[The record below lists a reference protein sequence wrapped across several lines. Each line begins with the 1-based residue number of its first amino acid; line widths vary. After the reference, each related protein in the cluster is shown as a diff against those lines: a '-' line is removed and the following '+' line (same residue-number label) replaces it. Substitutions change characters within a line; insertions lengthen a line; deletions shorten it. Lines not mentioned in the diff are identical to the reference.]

1 MVAMGFLC
9 SSKWMN
15 SAPPPKKKEKNI
27 LKNPEYTQVYIT
39 MNYNL
44 CISLLTWR
52 WTFKCRSKMKRKNI
66 VLFTNCVCVR
76 GTHIGCTCASAYP
89 VVYLKLHVPYAM
101 LCMHLYLCWLVENL

>member
-1 MVAMGFLC
+1 
-9 SSKWMN
+9 
-15 SAPPPKKKEKNI
+15 
-27 LKNPEYTQVYIT
+27 
-39 MNYNL
+39 
-44 CISLLTWR
+44 
-52 WTFKCRSKMKRKNI
+52 MKRKNI